1 MRRGTP
7 HPAIGEPLP
16 PRRSQPLLWGMPS
29 RRISPWGRV
38 AIAAVGCVA
47 LAWLVSAA
55 LVIVVSR
62 MDRARPS
69 QAIIVLGAA
78 QYGGRPSPVLRAR
91 LDHAIDL
98 WQAGVAPRLIF
109 TGGVGKGDTTSEAA
123 VGRRYALR
131 KGIPEAAILV
141 EDRGRTTIESMHAVG
156 LMMSGYGLDTA
167 VLVSDPF
174 HMLRLQLLAQQNGMV
189 AYTSPTRTSPISQSR
204 REWWG
209 YVLSESLKTPMT
221 LMMGAVG
228 MEAMGE

>member
-1 MRRGTP
+1 MT
-7 HPAIGEPLP
+7 
-16 PRRSQPLLWGMPS
+16 S

-38 AIAAVGCVA
+38 AFAAVGCVA
-47 LAWLVSAA
+47 LAWVASAA
-55 LVIVVSR
+55 LVIAVSR

-98 WQAGVAPRLIF
+98 WQAGLAPRLIL

-131 KGIPEAAILV
+131 KGVPDAAILV

-156 LMMSGYGLDTA
+156 LMMSGFGLDTA

-174 HMLRLQLLAQQNGMV
+174 HMLRLHLLARQNGMV
-189 AYTSPTRTSPISQSR
+189 A
-204 REWWG
+204 
-209 YVLSESLKTPMT
+209 
-221 LMMGAVG
+221 
-228 MEAMGE
+228 